1 MLLRLRDKAPSVSL
15 AAYSRAVMVEASDYY
30 DREALDQAD
39 NERIFDLAATGLL
52 RALAEA
58 VTRAAELLP
67 QNEDGASRPWT
78 RNEAG
83 LAAQVVRC
91 SKLLRAHA
99 HHFEKRQL
107 EICNYLGRGLVET
120 TIDLRYLLHSA
131 PWSCSSGSWRTRS
144 AATRT
149 SAS

>member
-1 MLLRLRDKAPSVSL
+1 VLLRLRDKAPSVSL

-78 RNEAG
+78 RTRQCWPLKWCG
-83 LAAQVVRC
+83 AASC
-91 SKLLRAHA
+91 
-99 HHFEKRQL
+99 
-107 EICNYLGRGLVET
+107 
-120 TIDLRYLLHSA
+120 SA
-131 PWSCSSGSWRTRS
+131 PTPTTSKSGSWKS
-144 AATRT
+144 ATT
-149 SAS
+149 